1 MLQPMNFLHIPG
13 VLDIM
18 KAPHLLN
25 ALNVPNIRSI
35 DTPVV
40 PSSLFYFGVSLLE
53 LKIMERVPL
62 SKGLLGN
69 LDNDQG

>member
-1 MLQPMNFLHIPG
+1 MLQPMIFLDIPG
-13 VLDIM
+13 VLNIM
-18 KAPHLLN
+18 KAPRLRN
-25 ALNVPNIRSI
+25 AFNVPNIRSI
-35 DTPVV
+35 DTQVV

-53 LKIMERVPL
+53 LKIMKRVPL